1 MLYVHLIARPPFHY
15 KPPAMKTL
23 WNFISGQI
31 IVLALFAGCNSTGT
45 SESEKL
51 KAEAPAK
58 PYTIEEFMATTSIG
72 GSDFS
77 PDNSKIIYTSNQ
89 SGIYNA
95 FEVPVTGGA
104 SKQLTQSTT
113 NSIFTISYFPEDE
126 RILYSSDKGGNEI
139 SHLFVQNLDGTTKD
153 LTPGDKAK
161 SQFFTWAH
169 DRKSFFFTSNKRDN
183 RYFDLYEM
191 DVQTLAPKLILENT
205 KGLNASTISRDK
217 RYIGLVKSIT
227 TNNTD
232 IYLYDVSTKQLKHLS
247 PHKGDIAYN
256 AVTFTPDSK
265 QLFFLTDKNS
275 EFKYV
280 KSYDIV
286 SGKTADVEKA
296 DWDIMYTYFS
306 YDGKYRITGINND
319 ARTQIKIYETAS
331 KKLLELPAMPAGD
344 ISDINI
350 SEDGKLMAFYVN
362 SSKAPNNLHVFN
374 FATKEVKPL
383 TNSMNKAIKPDDLV
397 AGKVIRYKSFDG
409 LEIPSLLYTPK
420 GTKAGDK
427 LPALLWIHGG
437 PGGQTTLGYDPL
449 LQYVVN
455 HGYVVLAVNNRGSS
469 GYGKTFFAADDQ
481 KHGDVDLKDCIA
493 SKKFLA
499 ETGYV
504 DQNKIGILGG
514 SYGGYMTLA
523 ALAFTPEE
531 FAVGV
536 DIFGVANWLRT
547 LNSIPPYWES
557 FREALYKELGNP
569 KTDSA
574 ALYNKSPLF
583 FANKIKKPLIV
594 LQGAN
599 DPRVLKVESDE
610 IVAAVKK
617 NNVPV
622 EYLVFSDEGHGFVK
636 KENEIKGYRA
646 ILKFL
651 DTHLKKGNNSSK
663 VVASV
668 NQ

>member
-1 MLYVHLIARPPFHY
+1 
-15 KPPAMKTL
+15 MKNL
-23 WNFISGQI
+23 WKLGTAPI
-31 IVLALFAGCNSTGT
+31 IVLALLTSCNNSGT
-45 SESEKL
+45 SKSEKL
-51 KAEAPAK
+51 ITEAPAK
-58 PYTIEEFMATTSIG
+58 AYTIEEFMATTSIG

-95 FEVPVTGGA
+95 FEVPVTGGEP
-104 SKQLTQSTT
+104 KQLTRSTT
-113 NSIFTISYFPEDE
+113 NSVFTISYFPEDE

-139 SHLFVQNLDGTTKD
+139 SHLYVQNLDGTTKD

-161 SQFFTWAH
+161 SEFFTWAH
-169 DRKSFFFTSNKRDN
+169 DRKSFFFISNKRDS

-191 DVQTLAPKLILENT
+191 DVKTLTPKLILENT
-205 KGLNASTISRDK
+205 KGLDASTISRDK
-217 RYIGLVKSIT
+217 RYIALVKNIT

-232 IYLYDVSTKQLKHLS
+232 IYLYDVTTKQLKHLS
-247 PHKGDIAYN
+247 PHKGDISYFPA
-256 AVTFTPDSK
+256 TFTPDNK
-265 QLFFLTDKNS
+265 KLYFLTDENS

-280 KSYDIV
+280 KSYDIA
-286 SGKTADVEKA
+286 SGRTADVEKA

-306 YDGKYRITGINND
+306 YDGKHRITGINND

-331 KKLLELPAMPAGD
+331 NKLLELPAMPVGN
-344 ISDINI
+344 INGINI

-362 SSKAPNNLHVFN
+362 SSKAPNNLYVYN
-374 FATKEVKPL
+374 FATKEVKAL
-383 TNSMNKAIKPDDLV
+383 TNSMNKAINPDDLV

-449 LQYVVN
+449 LQFIVN

-523 ALAFTPEE
+523 ALAFTPDE

-583 FANKIKKPLIV
+583 FAHKIKKPLIV

-617 NNVPV
+617 NKVPV
-622 EYLVFSDEGHGFVK
+622 EYIVFPDEGHGFVK
-636 KENEIKGYRA
+636 KENEIKGYGA

-651 DTHLKKGNNSSK
+651 DSHLKNGTAKTK
-663 VVASV
+663 EVALAD
-668 NQ
+668 